1 MSTPE
6 SRVKAAVKKLLETSH
21 VYFFFPSA
29 NGYGHAGIPDII
41 ACKNGHFFGIECKT
55 GKGKTTALQDREL
68 ERIGAAGGT
77 PLIIREDNLHELK
90 EALDAH

>member
-6 SRVKAAVKKLLETSH
+6 SKVKARVKALLEAER
-21 VYFFFPSA
+21 VYFFFPAA

-41 ACKNGHFFGIECKT
+41 ACKNGHFFGIECKA